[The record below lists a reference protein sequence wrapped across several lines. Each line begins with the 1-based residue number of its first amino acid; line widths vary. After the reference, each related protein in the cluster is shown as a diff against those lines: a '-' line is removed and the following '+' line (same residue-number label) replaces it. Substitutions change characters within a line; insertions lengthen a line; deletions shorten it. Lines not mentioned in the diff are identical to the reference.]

1 MSELELYSDAILVE
15 YRVTSK
21 ATIDVL
27 TGAFIQE
34 GLLPIQMLVDMEN
47 VEMQQ
52 EDVAFD
58 MTCYEDSED
67 HVYDFGFGLNY
78 QGVIK
83 DERTKR
89 YKH

>member
-1 MSELELYSDAILVE
+1 MVMSELELYSDAILVE

-47 VEMQQ
+47 VEM
-52 EDVAFD
+52 
-58 MTCYEDSED
+58 
-67 HVYDFGFGLNY
+67 
-78 QGVIK
+78 
-83 DERTKR
+83 
-89 YKH
+89 